1 MLPRVLEYG
10 TTIKVVT
17 SRTWVREYYK
27 KCYLAY
33 LVDLQKH
40 PNPPNTPL
48 YYKTWVPVSQV
59 HDWCKHKAGILFIEF
74 ISFVDRD
81 KFILYINP
89 NVLF

>member
-1 MLPRVLEYG
+1 MLSRVLEYG
-10 TTIKVVT
+10 TTI
-17 SRTWVREYYK
+17 K

-33 LVDLQKH
+33 LVDLQKY

-59 HDWCKHKAGILFIEF
+59 CDWCKYKAGNLFIEF

-81 KFILYINP
+81 KYILYINP